1 MVTDISR
8 NLGVIYARK
17 RVAVLALCLM
27 YAGKILAEFRAQQM
41 TGPGGGSWIDRYNG
55 RGAGRYWNNQTE
67 TAAKTVFSDA
77 FIDGDDI
84 GFFIAHL
91 VEYGV
96 YLELANDRRHEAL
109 RPLIEKFY
117 PEFRRDLQAI
127 YADAA

>member
-1 MVTDISR
+1 MTEIASSLDAIF
-8 NLGVIYARK
+8 ARK
-17 RVAVLALCLM
+17 RAAVLALCLA
-27 YAGKILAEFRAQQM
+27 YAGMILKEFRVQQL
-41 TGPGGGSWIDRYNG
+41 TGKGGGSWIDRYNDQGQG
-55 RGAGRYWNNQTE
+55 RFWHNQTE
-67 TAAKTVFSDA
+67 TAAKEVFSDA

-109 RPLIEKFY
+109 RPLIEEFF
-117 PEFRRDLQAI
+117 PQFRRDVQAI